1 MPARLAQQEDENK
14 VGRASVTKS
23 PVARRMANLA
33 CRASVHGV
41 PAPPLP
47 KFDFL
52 GKLRAGPQLFNISVF
67 FAQGMGFGISSSQIL

>member
-1 MPARLAQQEDENK
+1 MPAWLAQQEDENK
-14 VGRASVTKS
+14 VGRANVTKS
-23 PVARRMANLA
+23 PVVRRVANLS

-52 GKLRAGPQLFNISVF
+52 GR
-67 FAQGMGFGISSSQIL
+67 